1 MTRELFVVNLD
12 IHTLLVLRGMHVSAK
27 EVVEFGWTM
36 YPAQELKGLL

>member
-1 MTRELFVVNLD
+1 MRELFAVNLD
-12 IHTLLVLRGMHVSAK
+12 MQTLLVLRDMHVLVK